1 MLKLAELHTVG
12 FKLLNTMTDG
22 PVETS
27 FMGFEMAKV
36 NDNLVF
42 LNMGMRLYKSQSGL
56 LKDAP
61 FNAAPDNP
69 SLCFK
74 CFLSTW
80 WSQMLIRD
88 KH

>member
-36 NDNLVF
+36 N
-42 LNMGMRLYKSQSGL
+42 M
-56 LKDAP
+56 
-61 FNAAPDNP
+61 
-69 SLCFK
+69 
-74 CFLSTW
+74 
-80 WSQMLIRD
+80 II
-88 KH
+88 